1 MHGTFNYEIEGQAGR
16 HAGPSPSSAELAQFG
31 RWAGV
36 VLMTVLGLMIGAF
49 AGLVTG
55 VLTGLIGLC

>member
-1 MHGTFNYEIEGQAGR
+1 MHGTFNYAIEGQASR
-16 HAGPSPSSAELAQFG
+16 HAGPLPSSEELAQFG
-31 RWAGV
+31 KWAGV
-36 VLMTVLGLMIGAF
+36 VLTALLGLVIGAF